1 MVWEHQCTKCNST
14 SCQHRTP
21 LAVTFI
27 YDKHWGLSW
36 NILQPARCQPRQQSP
51 LKEIF
56 SLSYPFRDSQGS
68 DRWRVTHLGRSKAR
82 RRGAPKSLL
91 WSWWR
96 CRVCRLPAPS
106 LLLRCS
112 LQSWLQ
118 IYTNAMSKLLNCN
131 IKQPAE
137 SVTSTMRPGIFM
149 EVLTFSGNG
158 LCLLGN
164 WFWLDTWLIDQD
176 KYHKFWVVKSKQT
189 GFWTKETSL
198 GF

>member
-21 LAVTFI
+21 LAATFI

-36 NILQPARCQPRQQSP
+36 NILQPAQGSRALWRR
-51 LKEIF
+51 F
-56 SLSYPFRDSQGS
+56 SLCLILLK
-68 DRWRVTHLGRSKAR
+68 TAR
-82 RRGAPKSLL
+82 AQTGGESLTWDAAKREGEEHQDPCCGHGGV
-91 WSWWR
+91 WS
-96 CRVCRLPAPS
+96 LQAAAPS

-112 LQSWLQ
+112 LQGWLQ

-158 LCLLGN
+158 LRLLGN